1 MSRRRNKGEQ
11 REPSRNPWTA
21 CLYGVLWAPQE
32 PLGLL
37 APAPAAHSFRFMVHQ
52 VEQFGKLRSI
62 ERSAVQNFIR
72 VGGDVY
78 RVAFL
83 SQTRAARI
91 WIRLH
96 VARCRCPK
104 LELPEG
110 GRRLQVTTWIDALR
124 PGDVSPEEL
133 MRDEP
138 LLPAEEIRNF
148 S

>member
-1 MSRRRNKGEQ
+1 MGRKKKKQ

-21 CLYGVLWAPQE
+21 FLYCVLWELQE
-32 PLGLL
+32 PIGIL
-37 APAPAAHSFRFMVHQ
+37 APATVSHSFRFPVNR
-52 VEQFGKLRSI
+52 VEKFGKLRSI
-62 ERSAVQNFIR
+62 ERAAVQNFIM
-72 VGGDVY
+72 VDGAIY

-83 SQTRAARI
+83 SQTRAART
-91 WIRLH
+91 WIRFH

-110 GRRLQVTTWIDALR
+110 GRRLQVTTWIDALQ
-124 PGDVSPEEL
+124 PGDVPAEEL

-138 LLPAEEIRNF
+138 LLPSDEIRNF

>member
-1 MSRRRNKGEQ
+1 MSRRRNRDK

-37 APAPAAHSFRFMVHQ
+37 APAPASHSFRFPVHQ

-62 ERSAVQNFIR
+62 ERTAVQNFIR
-72 VGGDVY
+72 VDGAVY
-78 RVAFL
+78 RIAFL
-83 SQTRAARI
+83 SQTRAART
-91 WIRLH
+91 WIRIH

-110 GRRLQVTTWIDALR
+110 GRRLQVTSWIDALQ
-124 PGDVSPEEL
+124 PGDVSAEEL

-138 LLPAEEIRNF
+138 LLPSDEIRNF